1 MPISLVRIDDRVIH
15 GQIVTRWS
23 KARKCD
29 GILVVDDA
37 IANDEF
43 RSKVLKAAAPNGV
56 KVGIYTLEQGMEK
69 IEKAKAAKNSYFVIS
84 NSPINFKKLLE
95 MGADFGTELNVGPMN
110 TRENTKVLGKT
121 VALDENDKEAFDY
134 IEGKGVNVTFQLLP
148 DDASSS
154 WKKLRMK
161 YESL

>member
-1 MPISLVRIDDRVIH
+1 MPISFVRIDDRVIH

-23 KARKCD
+23 KTRKCD

-37 IANDEF
+37 IAKDQF
-43 RSKVLKAAAPNGV
+43 RCKVLKAAAPNGV
-56 KVGIYTLEQGMEK
+56 KVGIYTLQEGMEK
-69 IEKAKAAKNSYFVIS
+69 IEKAKAAKNSYFLIS

-95 MGADFGTELNVGPMN
+95 MGADFGKELNVGPMN

-134 IEGKGVNVTFQLLP
+134 IESKGVNISFQLLP
-148 DDASSS
+148 DDAPDT
-154 WKKLRMK
+154 WKKLRAK
-161 YESL
+161 YESM